1 MVQIAVRNGR
11 GALSGSIDASY
22 NRTFASTDVDAR
34 YAFGSFMLTQTSEYA
49 LRAMVY
55 MARKGADR
63 YSGVKEIAA
72 ATEVPSNY
80 LAKIL
85 QQLAKAGVLESQKG
99 FGGGFRV
106 ARPLSKINLLAIVD
120 PLENISRFHRC
131 VLGQRECSDEVA
143 CPLHDAWKRI
153 CREYLGSLENT
164 TLQDV
169 ADFKRRVGLIPE
181 APLEI
186 ESIEPLSGKAPDVA
200 Q

>member
-1 MVQIAVRNGR
+1 
-11 GALSGSIDASY
+11 
-22 NRTFASTDVDAR
+22 
-34 YAFGSFMLTQTSEYA
+34 MLTQTSEYA

-55 MARKGADR
+55 MARKGENN
-63 YSGVKEIAA
+63 YCGVREIAA
-72 ATEVPSNY
+72 ATSIPSNY

-106 ARPLSKINLLAIVD
+106 TRQLGKINLLAIVD

-131 VLGQRECSDEVA
+131 VLGQRECSDEQA

-153 CREYLGSLENT
+153 CKEYLGSLETT

-169 ADFKRRVGLIPE
+169 ADFRRKVDPPTGQTASLP
-181 APLEI
+181 
-186 ESIEPLSGKAPDVA
+186 KA
-200 Q
+200 

>member
-1 MVQIAVRNGR
+1 
-11 GALSGSIDASY
+11 
-22 NRTFASTDVDAR
+22 
-34 YAFGSFMLTQTSEYA
+34 MLFRSYA

-55 MARKGADR
+55 MARKGQDK
-63 YSGVKEIAA
+63 YSGVKEIAK

-131 VLGQRECSDEVA
+131 VLGQRECNDEQA

-153 CREYLGSLENT
+153 CGEYLGSLEHT

-169 ADFKRRVGLIPE
+169 ADFKVKVGLVPEIPAIPE
-181 APLEI
+181 QAEKLTA
-186 ESIEPLSGKAPDVA
+186 ESDT
-200 Q
+200 